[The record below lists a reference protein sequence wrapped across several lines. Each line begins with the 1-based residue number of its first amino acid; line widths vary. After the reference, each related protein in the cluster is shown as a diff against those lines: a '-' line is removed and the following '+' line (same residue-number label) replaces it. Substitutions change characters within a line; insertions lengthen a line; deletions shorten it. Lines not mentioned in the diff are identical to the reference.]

1 MESSSSIIL
10 LLVSLAAMLW
20 ANSVWQDNY
29 FALFNQKLTFN
40 VGGHFFQ
47 TTLDYIINDGLMA
60 IFFLLV
66 TLEIKR
72 EVVIGE
78 LNSFNKAILPL
89 IAAIGGMILPAVIY
103 LLINWHDPLA
113 IRGWAIPTA
122 TDIAFSLAI
131 LILLRSYIPP
141 ALKTFLV
148 ALAIID
154 DLGAIAIIAI
164 FYTANLQ
171 LIYLCLA
178 AGSVL
183 CLAVLN
189 YLKVTQFSPYIIVG
203 MILWFFILKS
213 GVHPTVAGVVLGFFI
228 PLQGKTRSASPLQIL
243 EHALQPWVAFVILP
257 VFAFANTGLSFKHI
271 VFSNL
276 FNTITLGIICGLF
289 FGKQLGVFLFSALA
303 IKTKIAKL
311 PRGVNWVHL
320 YGLGLIC
327 GIGFTMSLFLG
338 DLSFENAPN
347 QVENFVKIGV
357 LVGSLLSG
365 TIGALILRY
374 TCKPVDTHK

>member
-29 FALFNQKLTFN
+29 FALFNKKLTFN

-72 EVVIGE
+72 ELVVGE

-89 IAAIGGMILPAVIY
+89 IAAIGGMVLPAVIY

-113 IRGWAIPTA
+113 IKGWAIPTA

-164 FYTANLQ
+164 FYTAHLQ
-171 LIYLCLA
+171 IIYLGLA
-178 AGSVL
+178 AGCVL

-276 FNTITLGIICGLF
+276 LNTITLGIICGLF

-311 PRGVNWVHL
+311 PRGVNWGHL

-338 DLSFENAPN
+338 DLSFENAPI

-365 TIGALILRY
+365 IVGALILKCCY
-374 TCKPVDTHK
+374 KPVKY